1 MHSTPNRRAHA
12 CPLGSILEGTFMRKP
27 QMLRMIVSPTIDTTM
42 DLLLIATGL
51 SVIGIGALVAFA
63 RHVDPLSGRLHGRL
77 RKR

>member
-1 MHSTPNRRAHA
+1 
-12 CPLGSILEGTFMRKP
+12 MRKP
-27 QMLRMIVSPTIDTTM
+27 QMLRMIVSPTTDTTM

-63 RHVDPLSGRLHGRL
+63 RRVDPLSGRLHGQL

>member
-1 MHSTPNRRAHA
+1 
-12 CPLGSILEGTFMRKP
+12 MRKP
-27 QMLRMIVSPTIDTTM
+27 QMLRMIVSPTTDTTM

-63 RHVDPLSGRLHGRL
+63 ARRVDPLSGRLHGRL